1 MAMHA
6 TLSPTLDQI
15 RRVLDQDPVWAAYAI
30 ADLQPAFAPYCQ
42 WRVAES
48 DAGAGLALLFTALDL
63 PLILTVGPATAVD
76 SALRNLT
83 LPPKVYISAREEHLA
98 SLETAYDFHQSD
110 QGAEVVAMYRMVLQ
124 QAGQTMDDGEAEPLG
139 PADGDRIRALYQ
151 CGGPYTPDA
160 FDPYQL
166 ADGTFFGITAEGG
179 ALVAVGGTHIV
190 DWQAGIAAIGNM
202 YTHPGYRGR
211 GYARRVLGAIVKNL
225 QQRGVTQLILNVNRQ
240 NQTAQRLY
248 QQYGFMIHC
257 PFLEGMG
264 IRR

>member
-1 MAMHA
+1 MAIDT
-6 TLSPTLDQI
+6 TLAPTLDQI
-15 RRVLDQDPVWAAYAI
+15 RHVLAQDPVWAAYAI
-30 ADLQPAFAPYCQ
+30 ADLQPTFAPYCQ

-48 DAGAGLALLFTALDL
+48 DASAGLALLFTALDL
-63 PLILTVGPATAVD
+63 PLILTVGPAAAVA
-76 SALRNLT
+76 SALRTLT
-83 LPPKVYISAREEHLA
+83 LPPKVYISVREEHLPL
-98 SLETAYDFHQSD
+98 LESYYDFHQSD

-151 CGGPYTPDA
+151 GGGPYTPDA

-166 ADGTFFGITAEGG
+166 ADGAFFGITEGEV
-179 ALVAVGGTHIV
+179 LVAVGGTHIV

-211 GYARRVLGAIVKNL
+211 GYARRVLGAIVQNL
-225 QQRGVTQLILNVNRQ
+225 QQRGVTQLILNVNQQ
-240 NQTAQRLY
+240 NRAAQRLY
-248 QQYGFMIHC
+248 QQYGFVIHC

-264 IRR
+264 VRR